1 MTDGKRFRAKCER
14 SSAKFCKGVLYM
26 IPFYEQKK
34 ECISIV
40 HKKSKHF
47 PPHIHEA
54 MECVYVT
61 SGTLELGIGQELFHM
76 EKGDFAIIFPN
87 MIHHYQVFS
96 EETSKA
102 YYLIPSLSLSG
113 QFQEQM
119 QKYCPKN
126 PVIKEEDVHPEIPNI
141 IRSLYKEKGENR
153 IVASAYMQLLLARSL
168 PYFELVDKKSFAIE
182 DIVYQTVSY
191 IAENFKEEITLDTM
205 AKDLGVSKYKLS
217 RVFSST
223 FHKNFNQ
230 YVNDQRLNYVIS
242 MLENTNQSITEICL
256 EAGFQSQRTFNR
268 AFQEVYNM
276 TPREYRKRAD

>member
-1 MTDGKRFRAKCER
+1 
-14 SSAKFCKGVLYM
+14 M
-26 IPFYEQKK
+26 IPFYEEKK

-61 SGTLELGIGQELFHM
+61 SGTLELGVGQELFHM
-76 EKGDFAIIFPN
+76 EKGDFAIVFPN

-96 EETSKA
+96 EEISKA
-102 YYLIPSLSLSG
+102 YYLIPALSLSG

-126 PVIKEEDVHPEIPNI
+126 PVIKEVDLHPEIPGI
-141 IRSLYKEKGENR
+141 IRNLYKEKGENKV
-153 IVASAYMQLLLARSL
+153 VAGAYIQILLARCM
-168 PYFELVDKKSFAIE
+168 PHFELVDKKSFAIE
-182 DIVYQTVSY
+182 DMVYQTVSY
-191 IAENFKEEITLDTM
+191 IAENFRKEITLDKM

-217 RVFSST
+217 RVFSAT

-230 YVNDQRLNYVIS
+230 YINEQRLNYVIS

-256 EAGFQSQRTFNR
+256 DAGFQSQRTFNR
-268 AFQEVYNM
+268 VFQETYKM
-276 TPREYRKRAD
+276 TPRDYRKRAD

>member
-1 MTDGKRFRAKCER
+1 
-14 SSAKFCKGVLYM
+14 M
-26 IPFYEQKK
+26 IPFYEEKK

-61 SGTLELGIGQELFHM
+61 NGTLELGVGKELFHM
-76 EKGDFAIIFPN
+76 EKGDFAIVFPN

-96 EETSKA
+96 EEISKA
-102 YYLIPSLSLSG
+102 YYLIPALSLCG

-119 QKYCPKN
+119 QKYCPKD
-126 PVIKEEDVHPEIPNI
+126 PVIKEKNLHTEIPNI
-141 IRSLYKEKGENR
+141 IRSLHKEKGENR
-153 IVASAYMQLLLARSL
+153 IIAGAYMQILLSRSF
-168 PYFELVDKKSFAIE
+168 PCFELVDKKSFSIE

-191 IAENFKEEITLDTM
+191 IAENYKEEITLDTM

-217 RVFSST
+217 RVFSAT

-230 YVNDQRLNYVIS
+230 YINEQRLNYAIS
-242 MLENTNQSITEICL
+242 MLENTSLSVTDICYD
-256 EAGFQSQRTFNR
+256 AGFQSQRTFNR
-268 AFQEVYNM
+268 AFHDTYKM
-276 TPREYRKRAD
+276 PPREYRFQCGQNVENVEKTEKGTG